1 MAVGD
6 SILAGHV
13 SGGCV
18 EGDVANHCYAA
29 IASGKPLRLIYGKG
43 GPWDLPLACG
53 GRIELLI
60 EPVPV
65 GDAALAALLE
75 FSERR
80 QMCMWRTDGV
90 ARSCVATDG
99 GNTLLLNEAGQ
110 DRLDVY
116 RLFAPRTRLIVIGS
130 DPAALAIAEM
140 AAAME
145 MEVFFVRPDGPVTPP
160 PILGV
165 SYLRTGPAKAL
176 AEIGLDR
183 WTAVATCTHDHD
195 LDNETLVTALGSDA
209 FFVGALGSE
218 RRRQAR
224 VEALLAAG
232 LDEYAIARV
241 KTPIGLPIGARS
253 PREIA
258 LATLAEIV
266 RKQRGELRM

>member
-1 MAVGD
+1 
-6 SILAGHV
+6 
-13 SGGCV
+13 
-18 EGDVANHCYAA
+18 
-29 IASGKPLRLIYGKG
+29 
-43 GPWDLPLACG
+43 
-53 GRIELLI
+53 LL
-60 EPVPV
+60 
-65 GDAALAALLE
+65 D
-75 FSERR
+75 
-80 QMCMWRTDGV
+80 
-90 ARSCVATDG
+90 
-99 GNTLLLNEAGQ
+99 EAGQ
-110 DRLDVY
+110 DGLDVY
-116 RLFAPRTRLIVIGS
+116 RLFTPKTRLIVIGS

-165 SYLRTGPAKAL
+165 SYLRAGPAKAL

-183 WTAVATCTHDHD
+183 WTAVAACTYVHDI
-195 LDNETLVTALGSDA
+195 DNKTLVTALGSDA